1 MTPVNPDHLG
11 GWRLTRAGL
20 LLLFLTALTGPLI
33 PLLEVPKLGVVAH
46 MHGLLNGILLLALG
60 SPWPR
65 LRMHMGTS
73 VLASWGLVVACFA
86 VVLVVA
92 TCAAARVGGE
102 TFPVFF
108 AGYVGSSLVE
118 LVVKVLVTT
127 LSVVILAALGAATL
141 AGFRSSGL

>member
-1 MTPVNPDHLG
+1 MTPVNPDRFG

-33 PLLEVPKLGVVAH
+33 PMLEVPKLGVVAH
-46 MHGLLNGILLLALG
+46 MHGLLNGILLLVLG

-73 VLASWGLVVACFA
+73 LLASWGLVVACFA

-92 TCAAARVGGE
+92 ACAVARVGGE

-118 LVVKVLVTT
+118 LAVKIVVGT
-127 LSVVILAALGAATL
+127 LSVVILAALGAAAL